1 MSKYE
6 LPLTISVSLQ
16 RGSEI
21 RGALNQ
27 QTPSEDL

>member
-1 MSKYE
+1 MSNYE
-6 LPLTISVSLQ
+6 LPLTVSVSLQ

-27 QTPSEDL
+27 QKGKDI